1 MTSVAEAP
9 TATRTTTY
17 IGALREAID
26 QLLESD
32 PSVFICGED
41 VGGFGSPFGTT
52 RGLMAKYGPQRVV
65 DTPISESGLMGMGV
79 GSALVGLRPIVEIM
93 FMDFLGVCMDVIVNQ
108 AAKNK
113 YMFGGKAVVP
123 LTIQTFGGAGG
134 GSAAQH
140 SQSLEAWFCHVPG
153 MKVLMP
159 ASPYDAKGLTIAAVR
174 DPNPVMVVHTKSL
187 LGLQGEV
194 PEGMYETPIGV
205 ARTVREG
212 SNLTL
217 VATGRMV
224 REALTAAETLA
235 AEGIDAEIVDPRTLQ
250 PLDIGAITSS
260 VQKTHRCLVVH
271 EAVRFGGIGGE
282 IVAQVQEEAF
292 DYLDAPIG
300 RVGAPFSP
308 VPAGSLEKHWM
319 PNANTI
325 VEEARR
331 IVSRG

>member
-9 TATRTTTY
+9 TTTRTTTY

-26 QLLESD
+26 QLLASD
-32 PSVFICGED
+32 PSVFIAGED
-41 VGGFGSPFGTT
+41 VGGYGSPFGTT
-52 RGLMAKYGPQRVV
+52 RGLMAKYGTHRVV

-79 GSALVGLRPIVEIM
+79 GSALVGLRPIIEVM

-123 LTIQTFGGAGG
+123 LTIQTFAGAGG

-153 MKVLMP
+153 LKVVMP
-159 ASPYDAKGLTIAAVR
+159 STPYDAKGLTIAAVR

-194 PEGMYETPIGV
+194 PEEMYEVPIGV

-224 REALTAAETLA
+224 VEAQKAAEALAG
-235 AEGIDAEIVDPRTLQ
+235 EGIDAEIIDPRSLQ
-250 PLDIGAITSS
+250 PLDIDAIAAS
-260 VQKTHRCLVVH
+260 VEKTHRAVVVH
-271 EAVRFGGIGGE
+271 EAVQFGGIGAE
-282 IVAQVQEEAF
+282 VVAQVQDRVF

-319 PNANTI
+319 PNADTI
-325 VEEARR
+325 AQEVRR
-331 IVSRG
+331 IASRG

>member
-1 MTSVAEAP
+1 MTTLAESPA
-9 TATRTTTY
+9 ATRTTTY

-26 QLLESD
+26 QLLASD
-32 PSVFICGED
+32 PNVFICGED
-41 VGGFGSPFGTT
+41 VGVFGSPFGTT
-52 RGLMAKYGPQRVV
+52 RGLLAKYGPQRVV

-79 GSALVGLRPIVEIM
+79 GSALVGLKPIVEVM

-123 LTIQTFGGAGG
+123 LTIQTFAGAGG

-153 MKVLMP
+153 LKVVMP
-159 ASPYDAKGLTIAAVR
+159 ASPYDAKGLTIAAVN

-187 LGLQGEV
+187 LGLQGPVPEEMYEV
-194 PEGMYETPIGV
+194 PIGK
-205 ARTVREG
+205 ARIVREG
-212 SNLTL
+212 ANMTI

-224 REALTAAETLA
+224 GEAAKAAETLA
-235 AEGIDAEIVDPRTLQ
+235 AEGIDAEIVDPRSLQ
-250 PLDIGAITSS
+250 PLDIEAIAAS
-260 VQKTHRCLVVH
+260 VAKTHRALVAH
-271 EAVRFGGIGGE
+271 EAVRFGGIGAE
-282 IVAQVQEEAF
+282 IVAEIQEQVF

-308 VPAGSLEKHWM
+308 VPAGTLEKHWM

-331 IVSRG
+331 IASRG